1 MRESVLASPT
11 ASAEYPTRPPVLKR
25 LDNIDVLCA
34 DVASM
39 ERFYREVLE
48 LPHVLPYDP
57 DQGWAGFQAGDVTI
71 FLIGSSEAPG
81 PRRIPGAGPPGFES
95 FAFQVDDL
103 EQAIAEFERRGVT
116 WAAEVVESRWYRYRS
131 FYDPEGNILHLTMPD
146 RVALGLDPA

>member
-1 MRESVLASPT
+1 M
-11 ASAEYPTRPPVLKR
+11 LKR

-34 DVASM
+34 DVATM

-71 FLIGSSEAPG
+71 FLIGSSETPG
-81 PRRIPGAGPPGFES
+81 PRAIPGAGPPGFES

-103 EQAIAEFERRGVT
+103 DQAIAEFERRGSPGQPRWSSRPGT
-116 WAAEVVESRWYRYRS
+116 GIAASMTRRETSS
-131 FYDPEGNILHLTMPD
+131 T
-146 RVALGLDPA
+146 

>member
-1 MRESVLASPT
+1 M
-11 ASAEYPTRPPVLKR
+11 LKR

-34 DVASM
+34 DVATM

-57 DQGWAGFQAGDVTI
+57 EQGWAGFQAGDVTI
-71 FLIGSSEAPG
+71 FLIGSSEQHG
-81 PRRIPGAGPPGFES
+81 PRAIPGAGPPGFES

-103 EQAIAEFERRGVT
+103 DQAIAEFERRGVT
-116 WAAEVVESRWYRYRS
+116 WAADVVESPWYRYRS